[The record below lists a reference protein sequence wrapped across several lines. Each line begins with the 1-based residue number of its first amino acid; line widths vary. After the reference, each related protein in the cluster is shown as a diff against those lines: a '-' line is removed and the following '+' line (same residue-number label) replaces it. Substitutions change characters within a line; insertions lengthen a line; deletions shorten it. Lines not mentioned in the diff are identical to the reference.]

1 MAQLILLLFL
11 LSYSCTQESA
21 SPRQEQPQ
29 YTTRSLSPVDT
40 TLEFS
45 TRALLFTHQAQIVT
59 ARRTGVVSPRI
70 SAGDDVDSGDLLFVW
85 DSYTPRGEEKNYLAA
100 LQEIASLRY
109 ENAQN
114 LQKQGNISR
123 IEYLQAKK
131 EYTRVMQKKAE
142 NAAEIAASILT
153 AGRAGIILDVP
164 AHIRENTFVHAGDTL
179 GKIGAGE
186 EIYLR
191 FFIPNKPGVL
201 GDDAVVIA
209 GLSDT
214 LRFPVERVVSA
225 GPDSSA
231 VDLRIPTDIL
241 PDIAKAQDIR
251 ISYEISYDRLLKLSP
266 AHIHRSGAGYF
277 IYTLGDGGI
286 GRTAVIPVKTKDF
299 WCVVPLQPAT
309 QMITSGVPQ

>member
-11 LSYSCTQESA
+11 LFFSCTQESA
-21 SPRQEQPQ
+21 PARQEQPQ
-29 YTTRSLSPVDT
+29 YTTRALSPADT

-45 TRALLFTHQAQIVT
+45 TRAELFTHQAQIIT

-70 SAGDDVDSGDLLFVW
+70 SAGDEVDAGDLLFVW

-100 LQEIASLRY
+100 LQEIADLRY

-131 EYTRVMQKKAE
+131 EYTRLMQRKAE
-142 NAAEIAASILT
+142 NAAEIAASVLT
-153 AGRAGIILDVP
+153 AGRAGVVFDVP
-164 AHIRENTFVHAGDTL
+164 AHIRQNTFVHAGDTL
-179 GKIGAGE
+179 GRIGAGE

-201 GDDAVVIA
+201 GDDAGVIA
-209 GLSDT
+209 GQSDT
-214 LRFPVERVVSA
+214 LRFPVERVVPA
-225 GPDSSA
+225 GADSSA
-231 VDLRIPTDIL
+231 VDLRIPGDIL
-241 PDIAKAQDIR
+241 PDIVKAGEVR
-251 ISYEISYDRLLKLSP
+251 IFYKVSYDRLLKLSP

-277 IYTLGDGGI
+277 IYTPRNGGI
-286 GRTAVIPVKTKDF
+286 GRAAVIPVKTDDF
-299 WCVVPLQPAT
+299 WCVVSLQPVT